1 MSAPPD
7 AENRVVCEKK
17 NSRRQRA
24 NEIIL
29 YAFERIEFLYE
40 KIGFDRFVVILLVT
54 RLWGP
59 LGYRENEIAIKFL
72 AYLENLKVVPTPTL
86 PHTGRHS

>member
-1 MSAPPD
+1 MSKFLCIISIFHNFCWCPNSHTGVRKSATY
-7 AENRVVCEKK
+7 AGVRIRTLVCEKK

-40 KIGFDRFVVILLVT
+40 KIGFDRYVVSLLVT
-54 RLWGP
+54 RL
-59 LGYRENEIAIKFL
+59 
-72 AYLENLKVVPTPTL
+72 
-86 PHTGRHS
+86 